1 MISKEE
7 LKPLEQEL
15 NSRDRT
21 VRRNAMAEIASLC
34 RNRQLPSDPPG
45 LLHNMH
51 CHTCYSY
58 NGYGF
63 TPAEI
68 AYLARKSGWLA
79 AGIIDFDVLD
89 AVDEF
94 RSCTEQL
101 DINYSCGIET
111 RVFVKELADMA
122 INSPG
127 EPGVAYHLGLG
138 FTSGTLPP
146 CAKEFAHTLRATAR
160 ARVELICALVNT
172 ELDPLRLDFETDVL
186 PLTPAG
192 NATERHLCQAY
203 REKAGQMFP
212 TRAARAEFWSGKL
225 KLPTED
231 AEKLIDDPV
240 RLEAKIRS
248 VTMKLGGAGYIMPTP
263 DSFPTL
269 EAFNEFV
276 ISCGA
281 IPAIAWLH
289 GLSAGEA
296 DVDRLLDL
304 HQEKGAA
311 MLNIIPD
318 RNLGSARCIAELDRV
333 IAACEE
339 RDLPVIIGTE
349 MNAPGQKLVDDINAE
364 PLRKH
369 AATFAHGARILAG
382 HTLFSKLG
390 RGYLSDWAQRELPGR
405 LKRNAFYAQL
415 GERFTPARFENFSD
429 WPEEVTKIRMI
440 IDSVGF

>member
-15 NSRDRT
+15 NSPDRT
-21 VRRNAMAEIASLC
+21 VRRNAQAELAALC
-34 RNRQLPSDPPG
+34 RSRQIPVEPAG

-63 TPAEI
+63 TPAYI

-89 AVDEF
+89 AVEEF
-94 RSCTEQL
+94 KASAEQF

-111 RVFVKELADMA
+111 RVFVRELADAA

-127 EPGVAYHLGLG
+127 EPGIAYHLGLG
-138 FTSGTLPP
+138 FTTNAIPP
-146 CAKEFAHTLRATAR
+146 CAKEFARTLRETAG
-160 ARVELICALVNT
+160 ARVRTMTGLVNGV
-172 ELDPLRLDFETDVL
+172 LDPVRLDFEKDVAT
-186 PLTPAG
+186 LTPAG

-203 REKAGQMFP
+203 REKAEALFP
-212 TRAARAEFWSGKL
+212 DREARAEFWGEKL
-225 KLPTED
+225 NVSAAD
-231 AEKLIDDPV
+231 ARKLIDDPV
-240 RLEAKIRS
+240 KLEAKIRS
-248 VTMKLGGAGYIMPTP
+248 CTMKQGGAGYIAPTAS
-263 DSFPTL
+263 SFPSL
-269 EAFNEFV
+269 EAFNKFIIE
-276 ISCGA
+276 CGA
-281 IPAIAWLH
+281 IPTVAWLH
-289 GLSAGEA
+289 GLSRGEA

-304 HQEKGAA
+304 HMEKGAA

-333 IAACEE
+333 IAACAE
-339 RDLPVIIGTE
+339 RDLPVVIGTE
-349 MNAPGQKLVDDINAE
+349 MNAPGLKLVDDISAE

-369 AATFAHGARILAG
+369 AATFVRGAQILAG

-390 RGYLSDWAQRELPGR
+390 RGYLSDWARQELPGR

-415 GERFTPARFENFSD
+415 GERFSPSRFENVRD
-429 WPEEVTKIRMI
+429 WPEEVEKIRII
-440 IDSVGF
+440 IDSVNP

>member
-15 NSRDRT
+15 NSPDRT
-21 VRRNAMAEIASLC
+21 VRRNAVAEIASLC
-34 RNRQLPSDPPG
+34 RNRQLPADPPG

-68 AYLARKSGWLA
+68 ACLAKKSGWLA

-94 RSCTEQL
+94 RSCAEQL
-101 DINYSCGIET
+101 DLNYSCGIET
-111 RVFVKELADMA
+111 RVFVKELADAA

-127 EPGVAYHLGLG
+127 EPGIAYHLGLG
-138 FTSGTLPP
+138 FTTGTIPP
-146 CAKEFAHTLRATAR
+146 CAKEFAHTLRATAG
-160 ARVELICALVNT
+160 ARVKTMVGLVNAV
-172 ELDPLRLDFETDVL
+172 LDPVRLDFELDVL

-192 NATERHLCQAY
+192 NATERHLCRAY
-203 REKAGQMFP
+203 REKAEKRFP
-212 TRAARAEFWSGKL
+212 DREARLKFWSEKL
-225 KLPTED
+225 KTSTGD
-231 AEKLIDDPV
+231 AAKLLDDPV
-240 RLEAKIRS
+240 KLETKIRS
-248 VTMKLGGAGYIMPTP
+248 VTMKQGGAGYIAPTP
-263 DSFPTL
+263 TSFPAL
-269 EAFNEFV
+269 EAFNEFI

-281 IPAIAWLH
+281 IPTIAWLH
-289 GLSAGEA
+289 GLSKGEA

-304 HQEKGAA
+304 HMEKGAA

-333 IAACEE
+333 IAACDE

-369 AATFAHGARILAG
+369 AATFVHGARILAG

-415 GERFTPARFENFSD
+415 GERFTPARFENVSD
-429 WPEEVTKIRMI
+429 WPEEVEKIRMI
-440 IDSVGF
+440 IDSTNF

>member
-1 MISKEE
+1 MISREE

-15 NSRDRT
+15 NSPDRAI
-21 VRRNAMAEIASLC
+21 RRNALAEIASLW
-34 RNRQLPSDPPG
+34 RNRQLPADPPG
-45 LLHNMH
+45 LLHNLH

-63 TPAEI
+63 TPAQI

-94 RSCTEQL
+94 RSCAEQL
-101 DINYSCGIET
+101 DMNYSCGIET
-111 RVFVKELADMA
+111 RVFVRELADAA

-127 EPGVAYHLGLG
+127 EPGIAYHLGLG
-138 FTSGTLPP
+138 FPTGTIPP
-146 CAKEFAHTLRATAR
+146 CAKEFANKLRATAG
-160 ARVELICALVNT
+160 ARVRKMVELVNAA
-172 ELDPLRLDFETDVL
+172 LDPVRLDFDHDVL

-192 NATERHLCQAY
+192 NATERHLCRAY
-203 REKAGQMFP
+203 REKAEKQFSD
-212 TRAARAEFWSGKL
+212 REARAEFWAGKL
-225 KLPTED
+225 KISTD
-231 AEKLIDDPV
+231 DGAKLLDDPV
-240 RLEAKIRS
+240 KLEAKIRS
-248 VTMKLGGAGYIMPTP
+248 VTMKQGGAGYIAPTP
-263 DSFPTL
+263 TSFPAL
-269 EAFNEFV
+269 EEFNQFI

-281 IPAIAWLH
+281 IPTIAWLH

-304 HQEKGAA
+304 HMEKGAA
-311 MLNIIPD
+311 MLNLIPD

-333 IAACEE
+333 IAACNE

-369 AATFAHGARILAG
+369 VATFVHGARILAG

-390 RGYLSDWAQRELPGR
+390 RGYLSDWAQQELPGR

-415 GERFTPARFENFSD
+415 GERFTPARFENVSD
-429 WPEEVTKIRMI
+429 WPEEAGKIRMI
-440 IDSVGF
+440 IDSTNF